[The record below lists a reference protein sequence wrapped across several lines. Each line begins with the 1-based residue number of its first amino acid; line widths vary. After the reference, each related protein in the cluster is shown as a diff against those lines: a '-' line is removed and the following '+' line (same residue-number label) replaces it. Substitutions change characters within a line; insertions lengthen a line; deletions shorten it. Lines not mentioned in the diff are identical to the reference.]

1 MLTLSKSTKFQ
12 SEVNEFQQSINRI
25 KVDKNKK
32 QAQQMLNDLINH
44 VNIINNGHASEHD
57 GNIDPHTIRE
67 NVVELQRL
75 RYSLKNLLQ
84 GA

>member
-1 MLTLSKSTKFQ
+1 MLSINKSPKLQ

-25 KVDKNKK
+25 KIDKNKK
-32 QAQQMLNDLINH
+32 QAQQMLNDLFNH
-44 VNIINNGHASEHD
+44 VSIINNGHASEHD

-75 RYSLKNLLQ
+75 RYSLKTFLQ

>member
-1 MLTLSKSTKFQ
+1 MLSLNNSAKYKN
-12 SEVNEFQQSINRI
+12 EINEFQQSINKV

-44 VNIINNGHASEHD
+44 VNIINNSHASEHD